1 MQEKGMTVSQQ
12 SIGELSKN
20 ELQAHVVKL
29 QQELLAAKGELDD
42 SLRTLSEIE
51 KEKNLYRDIS
61 RSSGLDNLLDML
73 GTQVEAVR
81 GIDGYLVNLV
91 DPKHTC
97 LICEKITL
105 PEEFKGIEKTY
116 LKYKYGFDK
125 VEANV
130 KAFESK
136 EPIYVTKENI
146 DNYPETKNRFER
158 WKMHGMA
165 SVPILFDDTSSIGTI
180 QIFSQTSEIPESSV
194 KLVDGCLSFFCRQLK
209 NSMRV
214 AELEKMEASFKT
226 AQEDQKRFLEFVEK
240 VNSLTKVD
248 EVYELFTKEMLRRY
262 QFDLSGVVMLRG
274 DRLIVQKCTIIDNQY
289 SDLLKE
295 WNDYYN
301 DVSFALDP
309 FEGATATA
317 FCQKTH
323 LMIRDVKDI
332 MDLPMSEKDR
342 TALQILKTP
351 RTFLFVPIVKDEEVV
366 GILWLFSISEPK
378 AITENDLSVIRLLC
392 RFLGAAIEN
401 AETYEIVEAQS
412 DKISD
417 LNASLEQK
425 VIELNDLA
433 TKDRLTGLYNFG
445 YFQEELQRRIKEY
458 QRCSGELFMSLVIC
472 DIDHF
477 KSFNDTYG
485 HIGGNIALKDVSSRI
500 AQQARE
506 MDVVCRYGGEE
517 FVVILPKCDLEGARI
532 FAERIRECVEKDPV
546 ETDADSVPVTI
557 SMGCASYQPNEAMSE
572 FINRAD
578 EALYRAKELGRNRV
592 EVADE

>member
-1 MQEKGMTVSQQ
+1 MTNTQ
-12 SIGELSKN
+12 SSFYQLSKS
-20 ELQAHVVKL
+20 ELQAHVVQL
-29 QQELLAAKGELDD
+29 QKELYAAKEELDV

-51 KEKNLYRDIS
+51 KEKNLYKDIS
-61 RSSGLDNLLDML
+61 CASGLGHLLEML
-73 GTQVEAVR
+73 GTQIEAVR
-81 GIDGYLVNLV
+81 DIDGYLVNLV
-91 DPKHTC
+91 DPDHTC
-97 LICEKITL
+97 LVCEKISL
-105 PEEFKGIEKTY
+105 PQEFSGIESTY
-116 LKYKYGFDK
+116 LKYKFGFDK
-125 VEANV
+125 IEANV

-136 EPIYVTKENI
+136 LPIYFNH
-146 DNYPETKNRFER
+146 DNVDDYPESKNRFER
-158 WKMHGMA
+158 WKMHGAA
-165 SVPILFDDTSSIGTI
+165 SVPILFDDTSAIGTV
-180 QIFSQTSEIPESSV
+180 QVFSQKQDIPESSV
-194 KLVDGCLSFFCRQLK
+194 KLIEGCLNFFCRQLK

-226 AQEDQKRFLEFVEK
+226 AQEEQKRFLEFVER

-262 QFDLSGVVMLRG
+262 GFDLSGVVMLRS
-274 DRLIVQKCTIIDNQY
+274 DRLVVQKCTIVDDKY
-289 SDLLKE
+289 SALLNE
-295 WNDYYN
+295 WNEYYKET
-301 DVSFALDP
+301 SFALDP

-342 TALQILKTP
+342 KALQILKTP

-366 GILWLFSISEPK
+366 GILWLFSISEPI
-378 AITENDLSVIRLLC
+378 AITENDLAVIKLLC
-392 RFLGAAIEN
+392 RFLGAAIDN
-401 AETYEIVEAQS
+401 AQTYEIVEAQS

-425 VIELNDLA
+425 VIELNELA
-433 TKDRLTGLYNFG
+433 TKDRLTGLFNFG

-485 HIGGNIALKDVSSRI
+485 HNGGNIALKDVSSRI
-500 AQQARE
+500 AKQARE

-532 FAERIRECVEKDPV
+532 FAERIRVAVEKEPV
-546 ETDADSVPVTI
+546 ETDADAVPVTI
-557 SMGCASYQPNEAMSE
+557 SMGCASYQPNETMTE

-592 EVADE
+592 EVAED